1 MQKQYYSF
9 IKYTFMKNKKLFL
22 LALSFAGVAS
32 LSAGEQPGVIPSD
45 EGLFPF
51 VITYDIVEG
60 ATDYSFLLDAPAG
73 KYGFTRVEG
82 KHFVNDNGPIRFNAT
97 NLTGAANFPTHEE
110 ARRMAA
116 RMARFGINCVRLHFM
131 DSPYGNGT
139 FGLPNEPCIFD
150 LSDPDDRRLDPV
162 NLDRLEF
169 LIYQFKKVGIYVDV
183 NLHVARHG
191 YSWKGRNAIDAHVQ
205 EKELEYAHDLLT
217 HRNPYTGLTLATDPC
232 VAVIEL
238 NNEDAHF
245 TSSGS
250 FRKPEWPSAKE
261 VGEGGDEIRMY
272 MLRELESSDR
282 AHWDRQRDYLVNE
295 LGVKVPVT
303 STQISYS
310 EPWAFEGM
318 DYWDMHAYWCHPAAV
333 GGDWTI
339 DNRAMVNAQDGGC
352 ITNLASYRP
361 SDRPYT
367 ISEYNH
373 PYPIFYGAE
382 GQPML
387 HAYGAFH
394 GWDGVFAYSWNN
406 RCAEEPTLQEY
417 FFSYAA
423 RTDCLAHFI
432 ACATMYLRGDVKE
445 SPDNFTVNLPRQIL
459 ETQWKKSFS
468 RSMSGMMAPATDN
481 TFKSAHR
488 LMHRNDVDIHA
499 TETCTYPEE
508 EITAVKMSD
517 TQELEWN
524 NEDPKNGIF
533 VVRTENTK
541 FFSGFPEGRT
551 IDWGDGLS
559 LTVGDTK
566 LGWATISLT
575 SKEQDGFKKG
585 NALLV
590 ATGYTHNTGEKF
602 TTVMNEEG
610 KPTTRI
616 HSRHEDWGKAPMLT
630 EGIPATVTLPAK
642 ARKTRC
648 WALDE
653 RGQRCQEVPVTKG
666 AKGKAVIA
674 IGPQYK
680 TVWYEI
686 ESK

>member
-1 MQKQYYSF
+1 MKKSF
-9 IKYTFMKNKKLFL
+9 FL
-22 LALSFAGVAS
+22 LALCLMGVS
-32 LSAGEQPGVIPSD
+32 NLSAGEQPGVIPSD

-51 VITYDIVEG
+51 VITYDIVKG

-97 NLTGAANFPTHEE
+97 NLTGAANFPTHQE
-110 ARRMAA
+110 AVRMAA

-150 LSDPDDRRLDPV
+150 LSDPDDRRFDPV
-162 NLDRLEF
+162 ILDRLEF
-169 LIYQFKKVGIYVDV
+169 LIYQFKKAGIYVDV
-183 NLHVARHG
+183 NLHVARHFYG
-191 YSWKGRNAIDAHVQ
+191 WKGKNAIDAHVQ

-217 HRNPYTGLTLATDPC
+217 HVNPYTGLALVNDPC

-238 NNEDAHF
+238 NNEDAIF
-245 TSSGS
+245 TVSSR
-250 FRKPEWPSAKE
+250 FRKPEWPSTEE
-261 VGEGGDEIRMY
+261 VGNGGDEIRMY
-272 MLRELESSDR
+272 MLHELENTDR
-282 AHWDRQRDYLVNE
+282 SHWDRQRDYLVNE

-303 STQISYS
+303 STQINYS

-339 DNRAMVNAQDGGC
+339 DNRAMVNNKNGAE
-352 ITNLASYRP
+352 ITYLAAFRP

-406 RCAEEPTLQEY
+406 RCEEEPSLQEY

-432 ACATMYLRGDVKE
+432 ACAAMYLRGDVKE
-445 SPDNFTVNLPRQIL
+445 SPDNITVNLPRKSF
-459 ETQWKKSFS
+459 EEQWKKGFM
-468 RSMSGMMAPATDN
+468 RSMSSLVPAVTN
-481 TFKSAHR
+481 ETFKSAHR

-499 TETCTYPEE
+499 AAPNAITKEE
-508 EITAVKMSD
+508 VPAVKMSD
-517 TQELEWN
+517 TNELEWN
-524 NEDPKNGIF
+524 NDDPENGMFI
-533 VVRTENTK
+533 VRTQGTK
-541 FFSGFPEGRT
+541 LFSGFPAGRT
-551 IDWGDGLS
+551 IDWGDGLALS
-559 LTVGDTK
+559 VGETK
-566 LGWATISLT
+566 LGWTTISLT
-575 SKEQDGFKKG
+575 SREGNGFKKG

-602 TTVMNEEG
+602 TTVLDDNG
-610 KPTTRI
+610 NPTTRI
-616 HSRHEDWGKAPMLT
+616 HSRKEDWGKAPMLT
-630 EGIPATVTLPAK
+630 EGIPATLTLPAK

-653 RGQRCQEVPVTKG
+653 QGQRSQEVPVMKG

-674 IGPQYK
+674 IDPKYK

>member
-1 MQKQYYSF
+1 
-9 IKYTFMKNKKLFL
+9 MKNWNLLF
-22 LALSFAGVAS
+22 LALSLLGATGMR
-32 LSAGEQPGVIPSD
+32 AGEQPGIVPSD

-110 ARRMAA
+110 ARRMSA

-150 LSDPDDRRLDPV
+150 LSDPDDRRFNPEM
-162 NLDRLEF
+162 LDRLEY
-169 LIYQFKKVGIYVDV
+169 LIYEFKQVGIYVDV

-191 YSWKGRNAIDAHVQ
+191 YAWKGKNNIDAHIQ
-205 EKELEYAHDLLT
+205 AKELEYARDLLT
-217 HRNPYTGLTLATDPC
+217 HLNPYTGLTLATDPC

-245 TSSGS
+245 TCSGS
-250 FRKPEWPSAKE
+250 VRKPEWPSAKE
-261 VGEGGDEIRMY
+261 VGEGGDDIRMY
-272 MLRELESSDR
+272 MLNELESSDR
-282 AHWDRQRDYLVNE
+282 THWDRQRDYLVNE

-339 DNRAMVNAQDGGC
+339 DNRAMVNNPNGGE
-352 ITNLASYRP
+352 IAHLAAFRP
-361 SDRPYT
+361 ADRPYT

-387 HAYGAFH
+387 HAYGAFQ

-406 RCAEEPTLQEY
+406 RCAEEPTMQEY

-432 ACATMYLRGDVKE
+432 ACATMYLRGDVKQ
-445 SPDNFTVNLPRQIL
+445 SDNNYTLNLPRKSF
-459 ETQWKKSFS
+459 EEQWKKSFT
-468 RSMSGMMAPATDN
+468 RSMSSLLPAVTSN
-481 TFKSAHR
+481 YKGAYQ
-488 LMHRNDVDIHA
+488 LMHRYDVDIHA
-499 TETCTYPEE
+499 DEPNTCNAEE
-508 EITAVKMSD
+508 VPAVKMSD
-517 TQELEWN
+517 TGELEWN
-524 NEDPKNGIF
+524 NEDTKNGMFI
-533 VVRTENTK
+533 VRTENTK
-541 FFSGFPEGRT
+541 FFSGFPNGRT
-551 IDWGDGLS
+551 IDWGDGLT
-559 LTVGDTK
+559 LAVGETK
-566 LGWATISLT
+566 LGWATLSLT
-575 SKEQDGFKKG
+575 SKEEDGFKKG

-602 TTVMNEEG
+602 TTINDDKG
-610 KPTTRI
+610 NPTTRI
-616 HSRHEDWGKAPMLT
+616 HSRHEDWGTSPMLT
-630 EGIPATVTLPAK
+630 EGIPATVTLPSK
-642 ARKTRC
+642 ARKTHC
-648 WALDE
+648 WALGE
-653 RGQRCQEVPVTKG
+653 QGQRTKEVPVKKG
-666 AKGKAVIA
+666 PKGKAVIT
-674 IGPQYK
+674 IGPEYQ

-686 ESK
+686 ECK